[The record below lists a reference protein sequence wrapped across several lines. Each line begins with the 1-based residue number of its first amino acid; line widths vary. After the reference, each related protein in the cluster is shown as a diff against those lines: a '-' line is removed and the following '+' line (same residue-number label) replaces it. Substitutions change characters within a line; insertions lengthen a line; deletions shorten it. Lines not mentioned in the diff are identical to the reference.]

1 MSRTNTREAGVGTL
15 GDDVTAWETWLD
27 GPIVLPG
34 GQNGFN
40 LSDLGVI
47 WRGPRARAG

>member
-1 MSRTNTREAGVGTL
+1 VADYVQDEYSGGRGGTL

-47 WRGPRARAG
+47 